1 MTGIDVDPAAGHI
14 YWSVANGIYR
24 ANLDGTGVTGV
35 ITSGLS
41 AVEAIALDTAAG
53 QMYWIQSNANKVKIN
68 RAKLDGTSQAV
79 LVDDTFGSSFNQ
91 NARDLEIDT
100 RAGRLYFTSDLNGAG
115 AIDIVGA
122 VNTDGTNAR
131 TLYTSL
137 TTPYGLAINLNDGRL
152 YWADSTG
159 INQGTFTGD
168 ASSVVYPN
176 LTGITEIEI
185 PAFVEDRVGTF
196 DADRTISVVPL
207 VDTYEPSRLRY
218 LSASIPPTSVNTTT
232 GTITWSNIGPINADA
247 MKTIYVSFEVL
258 EPASNASGV
267 STVNTANVT
276 NAVFANGLPASND
289 QSSVT
294 VAINPTASIGDQ
306 VWRELNSNTTYTVG
320 TDAPLP
326 GVKVELRDSSGS
338 SVLATT
344 YTDSSGKYLFSGL
357 VVPEGTLGGAAGTAT
372 YQVWVTAPAG
382 ATCIYDAT
390 HTGGGSCDGKSTVTL
405 SNAYTSL
412 ASNPGPTD
420 NLNQDVGYT
429 LPNSLV
435 YGNVWRDYNT
445 DGTRATLDPGIGSV
459 TVRLMNGSTVVATTT
474 TDSQGR
480 YSFTNVA
487 TGSYTVE
494 VLTSSLP
501 SSGTWTQ
508 TAENDATINNSI
520 SVSIA
525 SAGIYGA
532 HDFGY
537 GLAGTASVGDEV
549 FIDLDQDNVKDAV
562 DEGIRNISLS
572 IYLDTN
578 RDGVLDPTVDPVVKT
593 TSTNSSGIYGFSGLT
608 SGSYIVVLDTSDAD
622 FPAGLSAVS
631 ENPKSFS
638 VLEGQSLTNVDF
650 GFFPGDLGS
659 ISGQVWHDLDLDA
672 TPDGSESGLP
682 SVLVSLYVDLNGDG
696 TFQLLSTTSSS
707 STGGYSFTG
716 LPYASYRVVVDTA
729 DADLPTSDGRV
740 YSATTDSLYLRTLS
754 SASPSATVNFGFAGL
769 PAIGDFVYYDANR
782 SGSQDAFES
791 GIGGVTVRLFA
802 DANLDGVA
810 DGAALATTTTA
821 TGSGSDPVGFYQF
834 TNVDPGNYLV
844 VVDTATLPYSMVNSG
859 DPDRDGVPWLTS
871 ADTTADYPASDS
883 RDTGIVLSYSTYTG
897 ADFGYVPRGTIGDRV
912 WRDQNANGVVDA
924 GEVGIGG
931 VTVTATSGA
940 QTFTTTTDA
949 DGYYAF
955 ANLSAGTW
963 TVSISGSP
971 LSGLAAT
978 YDADGGLDSSTSVTI
993 DGTGA
998 VTNAFGSLGVD
1009 FGLRLNGSY
1018 SLSGSVCSND
1028 ARTSGI
1034 CDDVDNLLD
1043 DQSDGDVG
1051 ATDETELSGQTVY
1064 LYQKVSS
1071 TYRLVATTTTD
1082 ETGDYRFENLP
1093 NGDYKVVLSATS
1105 VELQNTQLTTT
1116 AADTPATVITD
1127 LGTSIVQEVAISGA
1141 DVTGVDFAFD
1151 SLVSY
1156 DFGDLPAY
1164 YVATTRDV
1172 DGARHIIP
1180 VGSTLYLGTSRDAD
1194 IDGVASLD
1202 ASFDDGSGTDD
1213 EDGVV
1218 PLNIGSWTNGTAGG
1232 SVQVTVPSGST
1243 GYLVGWIDFNHD
1255 GSLIDLGEL
1264 VISQSVTGTGSAQT
1278 IAFDIPAGTIT
1289 NLADESWLARF
1300 RLFPAAPAYPLFAY
1314 TGEASDGEVE
1324 DHLFQRFRQSSLGDR
1339 VWLDADADGVQ
1350 DSGEWGIPGITVVL
1364 KDGSGN
1370 VLDTQVTGDG
1380 STDVDGD
1387 GVIDAVGYYR
1397 FDGRTAG
1404 TYTVELTIPSK
1415 YAATYDPDNGT
1426 ASPNGSATHV
1436 LTSNTHDTNVD
1447 FGLNAPVLADIS
1459 GTVYFDANHDNAF
1472 GSGDTGLGAVTVQL
1486 WTDPNGDGDP
1496 SDGELVNEVLTRTDG
1511 SYRFE
1516 DMPAYSYVVVE
1527 VDPEDYVS
1535 DSDVAGAPTDNRI
1548 PVVLG
1553 VVDVT
1558 GRNFLDDGDVLHAI
1572 QGTVYNDNGVG
1583 VSTNNQFNAAD
1594 TALAGVT
1601 VTLYLDA
1608 DGDGVVGATDPSVDT
1623 QVTASNGGYS
1633 FPYLPDGNYLV
1644 VESDPTGFS
1653 SDDDTQGAGTDNLIA
1668 VTLAGADSTG
1678 NNFLDDEP
1686 TVSIGGTVWN
1696 DEGTGA
1702 SADYTF
1708 SAGDTVIVGV
1718 TVELYEDT
1726 NQDGALDTGD
1736 VLLATVTTD
1745 VNGEYIFTGL
1755 YPGHYLVV
1763 ETDPTGF
1770 LSDNDTQGHG
1780 LDNTIAVALGASD
1793 SVGNDF
1799 LDDELPVSLSGTVF
1813 NDDGT
1818 GASTD
1823 DTFDAA
1829 DTVISG
1835 VTVDLYLDVNGDGA
1849 VDAGDPLVAVLT
1861 TDSNGDYSFTGLY
1874 AGDYLVVETD
1884 PTGFVSDLDTDG
1896 SATDNLIAVT
1906 LVVSDSTGNDF
1917 LDDEQ
1922 VMTIRGTVFNDNGI
1936 GASANDAFNAADTRI
1951 SGVTLKLYLDVN
1963 ADGQL
1968 GSGDT
1973 LLATVATDS
1982 NGDYSF
1988 TGLYAGRY
1996 LVVETDPTGF
2006 GSDNDTQGVGTDN
2019 LIAVALSVGD
2029 STGNDFLDDE
2039 QSGPVAVNDARYNLL
2054 PGPATLRSSS
2064 NDSDPNNLLDIG
2076 SVDLNPSSSG
2086 RQITLVVPNEG
2097 TWKVDNLGWV
2107 TFFPQAGFTLDPAPI
2122 PYTIR
2127 NTPGAVSNQATIT
2140 LDYAPRATNDSS
2152 FGNAIGTA
2160 VTLAVVGN
2168 DLGGDTANPTTVK
2181 IHGTTNPGDPLVVPG
2196 QGTWSVNSTTG
2207 AITFTPQTG
2216 FTGDP
2221 QPIRYTVKDYQ
2232 GNDSN
2237 AAVVTVDYVA
2247 PCTGFPLM
2255 LAIDDLSTPGIDH
2268 IVVDDSPVGTSTSL
2282 GPSNRLDAAATA
2294 RGQLSFSGS
2303 TAKFSFV
2310 KIVATSKPFLT
2321 LAGGPDI
2328 QITASFRSS
2337 ASGQIAVRAT
2347 DGCYAVTAGS
2357 PYTMFSPIG
2366 GTTNGRVV
2374 FRETANGS
2382 NLPFATTGVTNNY
2395 TTPVAGSF
2403 SAGPNRSALF
2413 SAPYV
2418 SLTKQLNVTHSKA
2431 NQLTT
2436 LTAGGKLVES
2446 RLAAEYRSQLAWAL
2460 ARTVF
2465 ARPEWIWGTQS
2476 LVSRG
2481 LPLPTVA
2488 GVLPGGPRQVEAI
2501 TTAIQPPMEES
2512 AMSHSAS
2519 EKLNRNAALAVD
2531 QVMGVWGDLGDF

>member
-267 STVNTANVT
+267 STVNTADVT

-306 VWRELNSNTTYTVG
+306 VWRELNSNTTYTAG

-405 SNAYTSL
+405 SNAYT
-412 ASNPGPTD
+412 NPGPTD

-435 YGNVWRDYNT
+435 YGNVWRDYNA

-487 TGSYTVE
+487 TGSYTVQ

-562 DEGIRNISLS
+562 DEGIPNISLS

-631 ENPKSFS
+631 DNPKSFS

-1093 NGDYKVVLSATS
+1093 DGDYKVVLSATS

-1127 LGTSIVQEVAISGA
+1127 LGTSVVQEVAISGA

-1324 DHLFQRFRQSSLGDR
+1324 DHLFQRFLQSSLGDR

-1572 QGTVYNDNGVG
+1572 RGTVYNDNGVG

-1608 DGDGVVGATDPSVDT
+1608 DGDGVVGANDPLVDT
-1623 QVTASNGGYS
+1623 QVTDSNGAYS

-1644 VESDPTGFS
+1644 VETDPTGFS

-1686 TVSIGGTVWN
+1686 TVAI
-1696 DEGTGA
+1696 
-1702 SADYTF
+1702 
-1708 SAGDTVIVGV
+1708 
-1718 TVELYEDT
+1718 
-1726 NQDGALDTGD
+1726 
-1736 VLLATVTTD
+1736 
-1745 VNGEYIFTGL
+1745 
-1755 YPGHYLVV
+1755 
-1763 ETDPTGF
+1763 
-1770 LSDNDTQGHG
+1770 
-1780 LDNTIAVALGASD
+1780 
-1793 SVGNDF
+1793 
-1799 LDDELPVSLSGTVF
+1799 SGTVF
-1813 NDDGT
+1813 NDNGT
-1818 GASTD
+1818 GASANNA
-1823 DTFDAA
+1823 FDAT
-1829 DTVISG
+1829 DTPIAG
-1835 VTVDLYLDVNGDGA
+1835 VTVKLYQDVNADGQVDNGDTLLA
-1849 VDAGDPLVAVLT
+1849 TAT
-1861 TDSNGDYSFTGLY
+1861 TDANGDYSFTGLY
-1874 AGDYLVVETD
+1874 PGDYLVVETD
-1884 PTGFVSDLDTDG
+1884 PTGFVSDDDTDG
-1896 SATDNLIAVT
+1896 SATDNLVT
-1906 LVVSDSTGNDF
+1906 VALSASDSTGNDF
-1917 LDDEQ
+1917 LDDEPQ
-1922 VMTIRGTVFNDNGI
+1922 MTISGSVFNDNGT
-1936 GASANDAFNAADTRI
+1936 GASSNNAFNAADTRI
-1951 SGVTLKLYLDVN
+1951 PGVTLTLYVDVN
-1963 ADGQL
+1963 ADGL
-1968 GSGDT
+1968 LDANDT
-1973 LLATVATDS
+1973 QLATATTDS

-1988 TGLYAGRY
+1988 TSLYAGRY
-1996 LVVETDPTGF
+1996 LVVETDPSGF
-2006 GSDNDTQGVGTDN
+2006 VSDSDTQGSGTDNQIAVTLSVGNSTGNNFLDDEPPVSISGTVWNDEGIGASTEDTIGGADTAIAGVTIKLYEDTNQDGALDATDLLLATTTTDSNGEYSFTGLYPGDYFVSETDPAGLVSNDDVQGSATDN
-2019 LIAVALSVGD
+2019 LIALTVAASD

-2039 QSGPVAVNDARYNLL
+2039 
-2054 PGPATLRSSS
+2054 
-2064 NDSDPNNLLDIG
+2064 
-2076 SVDLNPSSSG
+2076 
-2086 RQITLVVPNEG
+2086 
-2097 TWKVDNLGWV
+2097 
-2107 TFFPQAGFTLDPAPI
+2107 
-2122 PYTIR
+2122 
-2127 NTPGAVSNQATIT
+2127 
-2140 LDYAPRATNDSS
+2140 
-2152 FGNAIGTA
+2152 
-2160 VTLAVVGN
+2160 
-2168 DLGGDTANPTTVK
+2168 
-2181 IHGTTNPGDPLVVPG
+2181 
-2196 QGTWSVNSTTG
+2196 
-2207 AITFTPQTG
+2207 
-2216 FTGDP
+2216 
-2221 QPIRYTVKDYQ
+2221 
-2232 GNDSN
+2232 
-2237 AAVVTVDYVA
+2237 
-2247 PCTGFPLM
+2247 PLM
-2255 LAIDDLSTPGIDH
+2255 SI
-2268 IVVDDSPVGTSTSL
+2268 
-2282 GPSNRLDAAATA
+2282 
-2294 RGQLSFSGS
+2294 SGN
-2303 TAKFSFV
+2303 V
-2310 KIVATSKPFLT
+2310 
-2321 LAGGPDI
+2321 
-2328 QITASFRSS
+2328 
-2337 ASGQIAVRAT
+2337 
-2347 DGCYAVTAGS
+2347 
-2357 PYTMFSPIG
+2357 
-2366 GTTNGRVV
+2366 
-2374 FRETANGS
+2374 
-2382 NLPFATTGVTNNY
+2382 
-2395 TTPVAGSF
+2395 
-2403 SAGPNRSALF
+2403 
-2413 SAPYV
+2413 
-2418 SLTKQLNVTHSKA
+2418 LN
-2431 NQLTT
+2431 
-2436 LTAGGKLVES
+2436 
-2446 RLAAEYRSQLAWAL
+2446 
-2460 ARTVF
+2460 
-2465 ARPEWIWGTQS
+2465 
-2476 LVSRG
+2476 
-2481 LPLPTVA
+2481 
-2488 GVLPGGPRQVEAI
+2488 
-2501 TTAIQPPMEES
+2501 
-2512 AMSHSAS
+2512 
-2519 EKLNRNAALAVD
+2519 D
-2531 QVMGVWGDLGDF
+2531 